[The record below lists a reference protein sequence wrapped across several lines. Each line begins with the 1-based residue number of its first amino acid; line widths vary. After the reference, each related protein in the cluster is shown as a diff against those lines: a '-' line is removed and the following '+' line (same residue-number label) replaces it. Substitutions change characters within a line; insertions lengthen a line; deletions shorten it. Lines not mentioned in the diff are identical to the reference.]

1 MNYVITQSLKQNL
14 CDVLKIRLE
23 MTESKINELED
34 RSIEFTLSKQQ
45 RENNKQKKNKASET
59 CEITIV
65 PLKSQKERRKRIGLK
80 KYLKK

>member
-1 MNYVITQSLKQNL
+1 MDMNYVITQSLKQNL

-45 RENNKQKKNKASET
+45 RENNKQKKNKQT
-59 CEITIV
+59 K
-65 PLKSQKERRKRIGLK
+65 PQKPVR
-80 KYLKK
+80 

>member
-45 RENNKQKKNKASET
+45 RENNKQKKNKQT
-59 CEITIV
+59 K
-65 PLKSQKERRKRIGLK
+65 PQKPVR
-80 KYLKK
+80 